1 MTKKNN
7 KSFLQVLMSLFKSQT
22 KKQVT
27 TTTSATKPVKKT
39 KSAKNPKTVKKTKSV
54 KTLPVMKGGMIRDGT
69 VVQNMPKRS

>member
-22 KKQVT
+22 KKQH
-27 TTTSATKPVKKT
+27 TSPASTPKLVKKT
-39 KSAKNPKTVKKTKSV
+39 KSTKKPKTVKKTKSV